1 MNSETS
7 PERSPD
13 SQQLQELRDT
23 HVGRLLLQAHR
34 AFAKR
39 SIAKLRQRG
48 HDRLTLAHT
57 ALLPH
62 LDLEGTTVTVLAER
76 AGMTK
81 QSMRQLV
88 LDLEEKG
95 YVARAADPN
104 DGRATRVTFTE
115 EGWRFLRDAHEIKK
129 EMHTEYQAILG
140 QERMQDLEESLSA
153 LIAKSGMETDEA
165 TASTPL

>member
-1 MNSETS
+1 MNRETS
-7 PERSPD
+7 SPAGTD
-13 SQQLQELRDT
+13 HRQLQELRDN
-23 HVGRLLLQAHR
+23 HIGRLFLQAHR

-39 SIAKLRQRG
+39 SIGKLRERG
-48 HDRLTLAHT
+48 HDHLTLAHT

-88 LDLEEKG
+88 LDLEAKG
-95 YVARAADPN
+95 YVTRADDPS
-104 DGRATRVTFTE
+104 DRRATLVTFTE

-129 EMHTEYQAILG
+129 EMQAEYLAILG
-140 QERMQDLEESLSA
+140 QERMEALEKSLA
-153 LIAKSGMETDEA
+153 EIIQEA
-165 TASTPL
+165 GS